1 MACKHQVDKLLDGKR
16 IVLRELTLEFSM
28 DVLFKMKTLHL
39 RTILKIVD
47 FFTSEKLVFRF
58 YHPFKKMVE
67 GISVVKQQYSLLLT
81 VSDNMFHNFIPIS
94 LENLSQLVTQNL
106 ISKSQFFEKRYLSG
120 FVFQPAIQS
129 GEILSKEVIEKTL
142 STFQRNRIFLQVL
155 CVLLFF
161 SCFLSLLFELLKP
174 STIFWESSIFRAS
187 SSEIVLQSS
196 LSSIRD
202 S

>member
-1 MACKHQVDKLLDGKR
+1 MEDQVFQIIHCVMACKHQVEKLLDGKR

-47 FFTSEKLVFRF
+47 FFTSKKLVFRF
-58 YHPFKKMVE
+58 YHPLKKMVE

-94 LENLSQLVTQNL
+94 LENLSQLFTQNL
-106 ISKSQFFEKRYLSG
+106 ISKSQFFQKRYLSG

-129 GEILSKEVIEKTL
+129 GEILSKQVIEKTL

-161 SCFLSLLFELLKP
+161 SCFLSLLVELLKP
-174 STIFWESSIFRAS
+174 SLMFFNDLLGIFNI
-187 SSEIVLQSS
+187 
-196 LSSIRD
+196 
-202 S
+202 